1 MGVVEVEVGRL
12 VQRQNDSFAHSIDVA
27 LIADHDV
34 LDSVELVVV
43 SGVSTGQQRGS
54 AATDGDGSQRAGGD
68 QDAPGVDLVPG
79 VVLVLAGVVDLVAV
93 RHGTEP

>member
-43 SGVSTGQQRGS
+43 SGASTGQQRGS
-54 AATDGDGSQRAGGD
+54 AATDGDGV
-68 QDAPGVDLVPG
+68 DADDDNSTDNQVEVINERERGFRLTYTLTPC
-79 VVLVLAGVVDLVAV
+79 
-93 RHGTEP
+93 